1 MTPQADARTRDP
13 EATVER
19 LVSSAL
25 DVFAESGFDRA
36 TIDRIV
42 SKAGYSKGAFY
53 THFKSKEEVFLF
65 ILERRLQ
72 GNLERV
78 RRLCKMNGSASAWL
92 VHVVHTLIDFSA
104 ENKPLR
110 ALSIEFMAN
119 GMRNPEL
126 GERIGRMHQRWRALF
141 AETLRDSDEYRTGR
155 MKASPDAI
163 AHTVVAMIDG
173 FIVQIGL
180 EPDPM
185 SKENL
190 VGAIT
195 PLIDAWFKEAA

>member
-1 MTPQADARTRDP
+1 MSAHADTRTRDP
-13 EATVER
+13 EATVEK
-19 LVSSAL
+19 LVTSAL
-25 DVFAESGFDRA
+25 AVFAEAGFERA

-42 SKAGYSKGAFY
+42 SDAGYSKGAFY
-53 THFKSKEEVFLF
+53 THFKSKDEVFLF

-72 GNLERV
+72 GNLDRV
-78 RRLCKMNGSASAWL
+78 RHLSKMNGSASAWL
-92 VHVVHTLIDFSA
+92 LHVLHTLIDFSA

-119 GMRNPEL
+119 GMRSPEL
-126 GERIGRMHQRWRALF
+126 GERIGRMHQRWRELF
-141 AETLRDSDEYRTGR
+141 AETLRGSEAFKKGQ

-163 AHTVVAMIDG
+163 AQTVVAMIDG

-185 SKENL
+185 SKEKL
-190 VGAIT
+190 MHAIT
-195 PLIDAWFKEAA
+195 PLIEAWFEEDV